1 MDWNL
6 NENYHKK
13 MLYLK
18 NSRNNLIAVSMQN
31 DGIEN
36 LDLHRFQNI
45 NIKKTV
51 TAVENARCKRN

>member
-51 TAVENARCKRN
+51 TAVENTRCKRN